1 MTHNAV
7 RITSAGIAIAAVAV
21 ISFATDT
28 SHPSSRSFDPSVPS
42 AWEVFHSNDG
52 RDEGNTEDKTF

>member
-7 RITSAGIAIAAVAV
+7 RIVSAGIAITAVAV
-21 ISFATDT
+21 ISFATD
-28 SHPSSRSFDPSVPS
+28 SPPRGAHSFDPSVPS

>member
-7 RITSAGIAIAAVAV
+7 RIVSAGIAITAVAV
-21 ISFATDT
+21 ISLATD
-28 SHPSSRSFDPSVPS
+28 SPHAGAHSFDPSVPS

-52 RDEGNTEDKTF
+52 RAEGNTEDKTF